1 MSGSGSVKLDS
12 SNDNNIRNN
21 VTDTRGRVNLGSGGN
36 TDPDAE
42 ANRRAEL
49 WNKIN
54 MFTEVIQTLNA
65 SHIDMKDIEDMHT
78 MLTDPNK
85 RIQISDDKNKQR
97 EFIEKANAFL
107 DAYNKRLLPD
117 EDPLTPWTSLSLREI
132 ARKTIRTAIDIINDI
147 SNAVSI
153 RETISGADYRRLIF
167 SAFTLPERR
176 VYVGIW
182 LVFLSFILYFI
193 DSAA

>member
-1 MSGSGSVKLDS
+1 MSGSGPVKLDS

-49 WNKIN
+49 WNKIS

-117 EDPLTPWTSLSLREI
+117 DDPLTPWTSLSLREI

-147 SNAVSI
+147 SNTVSI